1 VLPNGV
7 EGNVGGLVDH
17 LFRRE
22 AGKMV
27 SALTRILGT
36 ENLET
41 AEDVVQE
48 TLLRAMEVWPYQGVP
63 EQPSAWLFSVA
74 RNKAIDVLR
83 RTRRVVHVDFDNESV
98 PDSRGSGGMDA
109 EGDMLRMM
117 FACCS
122 PGISEAS
129 QIAIILKTLCGFG
142 TAEIARAFVIP
153 EETVSKRLFRAREFF
168 RQEPVRL
175 EIPVGEEAR
184 RRIDAVLNAIY
195 LLFNEGCNSTSSEEL
210 IRGDLIE
217 EAMRL
222 CGLLAENPNTQ
233 RPEVFALMALM
244 CFHSSRMESRLTT
257 EGEIILLPDQDR
269 SRWSRGLIA
278 EGNAYMNRAAFGD
291 SLTRYHLEAA
301 IAYEHCAAGSFS
313 TTDWERILQLYG
325 LLREIS
331 PSPFVELNMAV
342 AILCARGPAAA
353 AEALQ
358 GIEDKRKLESYHLY
372 HSLLGEIDLR
382 MNRGAQAAHH
392 FAAARDMTKSEP
404 ERRLLTMKIAAA
416 AAQALPETRKM

>member
-1 VLPNGV
+1 MLPNGV

-83 RTRRVVHVDFDNESV
+83 RTRRVIHVDFDNESV

-168 RQEPVRL
+168 REEPVRL
-175 EIPVGEEAR
+175 EIPV
-184 RRIDAVLNAIY
+184 
-195 LLFNEGCNSTSSEEL
+195 
-210 IRGDLIE
+210 
-217 EAMRL
+217 
-222 CGLLAENPNTQ
+222 
-233 RPEVFALMALM
+233 
-244 CFHSSRMESRLTT
+244 
-257 EGEIILLPDQDR
+257 
-269 SRWSRGLIA
+269 
-278 EGNAYMNRAAFGD
+278 
-291 SLTRYHLEAA
+291 
-301 IAYEHCAAGSFS
+301 
-313 TTDWERILQLYG
+313 
-325 LLREIS
+325 
-331 PSPFVELNMAV
+331 
-342 AILCARGPAAA
+342 
-353 AEALQ
+353 
-358 GIEDKRKLESYHLY
+358 
-372 HSLLGEIDLR
+372 
-382 MNRGAQAAHH
+382 
-392 FAAARDMTKSEP
+392 
-404 ERRLLTMKIAAA
+404 ERRPGDASM
-416 AAQALPETRKM
+416 RS